1 MKAFVVAAAVVV
13 ASLAPVASDAQ
24 SNAGP
29 GGNGKAKRGGACST
43 HFAKTQEALQQTP
56 AGQWTDAR
64 TLFLCDHLGLVTVAQ
79 VYEKGFRV
87 VGVSRGQP
95 VTAHISTAPAIL
107 IIEEQ

>member
-1 MKAFVVAAAVVV
+1 MRAVLPIVAGLAISVVPIAGYAETPAA
-13 ASLAPVASDAQ
+13 Q
-24 SNAGP
+24 
-29 GGNGKAKRGGACST
+29 GNTGKVKRGGACST
-43 HFAKTQEALQQTP
+43 HFSKTQEALQQTP
-56 AGQWTDAR
+56 PGQWTDAR